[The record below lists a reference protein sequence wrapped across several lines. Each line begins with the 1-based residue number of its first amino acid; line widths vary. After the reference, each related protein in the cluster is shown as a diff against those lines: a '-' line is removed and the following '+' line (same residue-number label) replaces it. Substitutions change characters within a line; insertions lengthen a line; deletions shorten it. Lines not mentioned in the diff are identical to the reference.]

1 MLLSI
6 LHSCL
11 IQYSTEDEVSIS
23 LEKNST
29 TTPLFECGAL
39 PRRHPPRG
47 AYLEENLHSPLLSP
61 WESES
66 SIYHIPTTFYDA
78 IETIF
83 AYILPYTSVPVFT
96 LVFLMRLLHFEGQGS
111 SNTHQ
116 QHEQQR
122 LLCKQRLT
130 NIAEQ
135 L

>member
-1 MLLSI
+1 MWS
-6 LHSCL
+6 S
-11 IQYSTEDEVSIS
+11 SS
-23 LEKNST
+23 
-29 TTPLFECGAL
+29 P
-39 PRRHPPRG
+39 PPRGG

-111 SNTHQ
+111 NTHQ

>member
-39 PRRHPPRG
+39 PRRHR
-47 AYLEENLHSPLLSP
+47 AAAHIWKKTYIHLVYLHGKVKVLYTTSLPHSMMPLKPFL
-61 WESES
+61 
-66 SIYHIPTTFYDA
+66 PT
-78 IETIF
+78 
-83 AYILPYTSVPVFT
+83 LPYTSVPVFT
-96 LVFLMRLLHFEGQGS
+96 LVFLLGLLHFEGQG